1 MAFMIIEVADRATL
15 ATDPDA
21 DFQNWRGIA
30 ADSNRLRFSRMR
42 SGQRRSWCSIDRAS
56 DFVRLTQGLSFNG
69 HFPNPGEVLIY
80 TNQSP
85 GQSFALTFDHPV
97 TGVGLDVEPDPA
109 VVLPG
114 QTYKV
119 RLELFG
125 QVAGDTFVLEK
136 VGNVGASRFIG
147 GRSDSNQ
154 IVRMNVQASL
164 LDAAGNA
171 APVDFAVN
179 RLELLVPVG
188 LIA

>member
-1 MAFMIIEVADRATL
+1 MAFLINEVPDRQTIAM
-15 ATDPDA
+15 DPDA

-56 DFVRLTQGLSFNG
+56 DFVRLTQGLSFHG
-69 HFPNPGEVLIY
+69 HFPNAGETLIY
-80 TNQSP
+80 TNQTP
-85 GQSFALTFDHPV
+85 GLGFALTFDHPV

-109 VVLPG
+109 AVALG
-114 QTYKV
+114 QAYKV
-119 RLELFG
+119 RLEVFG
-125 QVAGDTFVLEK
+125 LVAGDSFVLEK
-136 VGNVGASRFIG
+136 LGNVGASRFMG
-147 GRSDSNQ
+147 ARCDSNQ
-154 IVRMNVQASL
+154 IVRMNVQANL

-171 APVDFAVN
+171 TPVDFAVN